1 MNFHTKPTTFVSHV
15 QIKVQNLNRSIS
27 FYQGILGFD
36 ILEQTPSSVKLTAD
50 GKTSILSLVQP
61 ENAVPKQGGTTGLYH
76 FAILLPQRSDL
87 ADLVVHLSNQGIPL
101 ASSDHLV
108 SEALYLND
116 IDGNGIEI
124 YIDRSPS
131 EWNWE
136 AEEVKMTVDPLDFDD
151 LLSASGTE
159 SSWQG
164 MPEGTV
170 MGHIHLHVSELVETE
185 EFYVKGLGLDVVNR
199 YGGQAL
205 FLSSGKYHHHIGVNI
220 WNGEGAPKPAYR
232 SVGLQSFTLVLPD
245 EDARLD
251 VIKNINRIGGNVKEE
266 DHRYITSDPSGNRI
280 ILEV

>member
-1 MNFHTKPTTFVSHV
+1 MNFHAKPTTFVGHV
-15 QIKVQNLNRSIS
+15 KIKVVDLKRSLF
-27 FYQGILGFD
+27 FYQNILGFD
-36 ILEQTPSSVKLTAD
+36 ILEQTGSTVKLTTD
-50 GKTSILSLVQP
+50 GKTNILSLEQP
-61 ENAVPKQGGTTGLYH
+61 ENAVPKQSRNTGLYH
-76 FAILLPQRSDL
+76 FALLLPQRADL
-87 ADLVVHLSNQGIPL
+87 ANLVVHLSEKGIRL

-108 SEALYLND
+108 SEALYIND

-131 EWNWE
+131 EWNWQ
-136 AEEVKMTVDPLDFDD
+136 AEEVKMTVDPLDFEN
-151 LLSASGTE
+151 LLSI
-159 SSWQG
+159 SSPDSVWQG

-170 MGHIHLHVSELVETE
+170 MGHIHLHVSELVKTE

-220 WNGEGAPKPAYR
+220 WNGEGAPEPAHN

-245 EDARLD
+245 EEERLR
-251 VIKNINRIGGNVKEE
+251 VIKNIKHIGGDVTEE

-280 ILEV
+280 LLDV